1 MNRKIKIGMWIL
13 IPAIT
18 VVAALTIFQQRNK
31 HVPVPD
37 STWKDFEA
45 PSARVLNA
53 TQRKQLEGVYQ
64 LRAGQDSFGNTAVV
78 RWSFTGPDSNRF
90 YRAGIFFEKD
100 AIYFICEG
108 RQVDSNILLKGYWRE
123 LEGLNGATGP
133 VHLTVPLASLRNGR
147 VSITGQ
153 YGKKANSEPDRSIA
167 LDYQRPLYQGGPL
180 EIIAHRGGG
189 RTGDYLPSSENT
201 VELIREAALFG
212 ASGVE
217 IDVQLT
223 KDRVPIVFHD
233 GSLTARSIEG
243 VYKGKVSEL
252 SFAELQKIPL
262 KKGETI
268 PTLEEALT
276 VITRETP
283 LRFVWLDAKDSNTL
297 DQVRALQQRFTREA
311 GPDRKLEIVIGIHDE
326 NVLAKLRQLPDYRK
340 IPTLCELE
348 PDTASSINARIW
360 APIWTEGLQE
370 EAVAKMRREGRRAFV
385 WTIDKEKQIKEFLFD
400 GGYDGMVTN
409 FPSRVAFYHFSRQ

>member
-1 MNRKIKIGMWIL
+1 MNRITKIGMWLLIL
-13 IPAIT
+13 AFVVTAT
-18 VVAALTIFQQRNK
+18 VFIFQKRNK
-31 HVPVPD
+31 DVPVPD
-37 STWKDFEA
+37 SDWAAFESTGA
-45 PSARVLNA
+45 QALSAG
-53 TQRKQLEGVYQ
+53 QRQSLEGVYA
-64 LRAGQDSFGNTAVV
+64 LRAGKDSFGTTAVV
-78 RWSFTGPDSNRF
+78 RWSFTGPDSQRL
-90 YRAGIFFEKD
+90 YRLGVFFEKD

-108 RQVDSNILLKGYWRE
+108 RQVGANILLKGYWRE

-133 VHLTVPLASLRNGR
+133 VHLTLPASALKKGKI
-147 VSITGQ
+147 VISGA
-153 YGKKANSEPDRSIA
+153 YGKDAESQPDRQVQ
-167 LDYQRPLYQGGPL
+167 LEYQRPLYEGGRL

-223 KDRVPIVFHD
+223 KDGVPIVFHD
-233 GSLTARSIEG
+233 GSLTARTIEG
-243 VYKGKVSEL
+243 VYKGKVSDLSLEEL
-252 SFAELQKIPL
+252 RKIPL

-276 VITRETP
+276 VISRETP

-297 DQVRALQQRFTREA
+297 EPIRALQKKFTD
-311 GPDRKLEIVIGIHDE
+311 PDRKLEIVIGIHDE
-326 NVLAKLRQLPDYRK
+326 DVLARLKRWPDYRT

-348 PDTASSINARIW
+348 PDTASAINARIW

-370 EAVAKMRREGRRAFV
+370 EQVARMRREGRRCFV
-385 WTIDKEKQIKEFLFD
+385 WTIDKEKQIREFLFD
-400 GGYDGMVTN
+400 GGYDGIVTN
-409 FPSRVAFYHFSRQ
+409 FPSRVAFYQFSRR